1 MTDDFTDLP
10 DNAQCYVVNS
20 ATSIYVYRNNT
31 RDTYTQIGGK
41 WYQTAQSSYISVP
54 SSSVC
59 WSYTDI
65 TAINSK
71 AEFAPIYEFI
81 ALVMA
86 IGVWFFVYRLMS
98 RLIKWRI

>member
-10 DNAQCYVVNS
+10 NNAQCYVVNS

-41 WYQTAQSSYISVP
+41 WYQTAESSYISVP

-65 TAINSK
+65 TSLNSR
-71 AEFAPIYEFI
+71 AEYYPIYAFI
-81 ALVMA
+81 ALVLA
-86 IGVWFFVYRLMS
+86 VFVWYFVYRLMS
-98 RLIKWRI
+98 RLIKWRV